1 VKVIIEIPGNTSIIV
16 FECYRDE
23 PPSEPT
29 DIFSRMVSEL
39 EVVHESC
46 KGCAYE
52 NVYQKPLVCS
62 DCINWN
68 LWEAQDETNTN

>member
-1 VKVIIEIPGNTSIIV
+1 MKVIIEIPGNTSIIV

-46 KGCAYE
+46 DGCKYAVQYE
-52 NVYQKPLVCS
+52 KLITCD

-68 LWEAQDETNTN
+68 LWEAKDETNT